1 MLPMPA
7 RLPDFLGLG
16 TQKGGTTSL
25 HQLLHAH
32 PQVHI
37 PAAKEL
43 HYFDLQPEQPAH
55 GYAQHFER

>member
-1 MLPMPA
+1 MTE

-25 HQLLHAH
+25 HQLLSAH
-32 PQVHI
+32 PQVHL

-43 HYFDLQPEQPAH
+43 HYFDLQPDLPTAW
-55 GYAQHFER
+55 